1 LSFNNHFLWWS
12 LDLHE
17 GNLLAEF
24 SWFLDLQLF
33 KREIQIAKDLVDS
46 QTREWVPSL
55 ELNLKLILANMDKF
69 ILEHV

>member
-1 LSFNNHFLWWS
+1 M
-12 LDLHE
+12 HE

>member
-1 LSFNNHFLWWS
+1 M
-12 LDLHE
+12 HE
-17 GNLLAEF
+17 RNLLAEF